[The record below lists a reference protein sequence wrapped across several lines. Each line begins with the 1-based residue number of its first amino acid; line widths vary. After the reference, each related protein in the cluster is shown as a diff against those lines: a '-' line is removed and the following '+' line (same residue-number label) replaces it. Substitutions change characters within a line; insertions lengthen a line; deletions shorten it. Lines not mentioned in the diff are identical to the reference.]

1 MNTKLSFALL
11 AGAGLI
17 ALSACGGQEAGA
29 AAIVGDTSITEN
41 RLNNT
46 IQTVLTA
53 QGRSVDDSSYAM
65 TVTALDRMITTE
77 LVEQLAADLDVEV
90 TQGEIDAVI
99 AAYVEQAG
107 GEEELENFLL
117 QQDVAP
123 EEIPGLL
130 RLNLLV
136 EKLGVLIDPQGTP
149 ETQSMAVFQIASVFA
164 DEVGVTVNPR
174 FGTWDGP
181 NLAVTEVP
189 NDLSAPVQLS

>member
-1 MNTKLSFALL
+1 MKTTRSIVLL
-11 AGAGLI
+11 AGMGLL
-17 ALSACGGQEAGA
+17 ALTACGGQQAGA
-29 AAIVGDTSITEN
+29 AAIVGDTSITEDH
-41 RLNNT
+41 LNNS
-46 IQTVLTA
+46 IQTVLAA
-53 QGRSVDDSSYAM
+53 QGRSVDDASYAM
-65 TVTALDRMITTE
+65 TSTALDRMITTE
-77 LVEQLAADLDVEV
+77 LVDQLAADLDVEV

-123 EEIPGLL
+123 EEIPALL

-174 FGTWDGP
+174 FGGWDGP

-189 NDLSAPVQLS
+189 NDLSVPAQF

>member
-1 MNTKLSFALL
+1 MNAKWVVAIAGASVLAL
-11 AGAGLI
+11 AGCAG
-17 ALSACGGQEAGA
+17 QQPGA
-29 AAIVGDTSITEN
+29 AAIVGPTTITEN
-41 RLNNT
+41 ELNTNL
-46 IQTVLTA
+46 QTVLTA
-53 QGRSVDDSSYAM
+53 QGRSADDASYAM
-65 TVTALDRMITTE
+65 TATALDRMITTE
-77 LVEQLAADLDVEV
+77 IVEQLAADLDVEV

-107 GEEELENFLL
+107 GEAELENFLL

-123 EEIPGLL
+123 NEIPNLL

-136 EKLGVLIDPQGTP
+136 EKLGMLIDPQGSP

-174 FGTWDGP
+174 FGSWDGP

-189 NDLSAPVQLS
+189 NDLSLPAEF

>member
-1 MNTKLSFALL
+1 VKTSVALL
-11 AGAGLI
+11 AGLGML
-17 ALSACGGQEAGA
+17 ALAACGGQQPGA
-29 AAIVGDTSITEN
+29 AAIVGETSITETQ
-41 RLNNT
+41 LNSNL
-46 IQTVLTA
+46 QTVLAA
-53 QGRSVDDSSYAM
+53 QGRTADDASYAM

-77 LVEQLAADLDVEV
+77 LVDQLAADLDVQV

-107 GEEELENFLL
+107 GEQELQDFLL
-117 QQDVAP
+117 QQDVAAS
-123 EEIPGLL
+123 EIPGLL

-136 EKLGVLIDPQGTP
+136 EKLGMLIDPQGTP

-174 FGTWDGP
+174 FGGWDGP

-189 NDLSAPVQLS
+189 NDLSVPAQS